1 MKTKILKLFWHNKM
15 QHINK
20 DRIANS
26 IRSMSWHTTS
36 MDTSCRDI
44 PLMTLAMVHSNTKV
58 TPHCTHTT
66 LQPYHTHTH
75 HTAHYHTAH
84 TPHSS
89 TARNSAADGLKKIA
103 NTFEEKVNETM
114 LLNYVGIYFHTQE
127 SVYFFTCVL
136 PRCLQSLAKYV
147 HTLYWAELL
156 SETR

>member
-58 TPHCTHTT
+58 RW
-66 LQPYHTHTH
+66 
-75 HTAHYHTAH
+75 
-84 TPHSS
+84 
-89 TARNSAADGLKKIA
+89 ARAATVLYLPA
-103 NTFEEKVNETM
+103 ASL
-114 LLNYVGIYFHTQE
+114 LLNPGKVGHVHRSSQMTPKFQE
-127 SVYFFTCVL
+127 
-136 PRCLQSLAKYV
+136 
-147 HTLYWAELL
+147 
-156 SETR
+156 